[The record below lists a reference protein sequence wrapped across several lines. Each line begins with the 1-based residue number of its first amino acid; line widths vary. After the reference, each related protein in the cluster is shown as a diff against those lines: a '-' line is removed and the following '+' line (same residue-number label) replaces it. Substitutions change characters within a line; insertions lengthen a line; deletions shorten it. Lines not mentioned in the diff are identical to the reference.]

1 MTLVTRRSWFSSL
14 LFSAACS
21 LAGAA
26 EPVSARLVNVSA
38 RVALGGN
45 AGTPIP
51 GFVVAG
57 TGQKQ
62 VIVRAAGPALTAFGV
77 GNALADP
84 RLSLVS
90 KGATIASNDNWLAG
104 DAGAMGGVG
113 AFAFAA
119 NSRDAALVL
128 PVSPGDFTAPVTGP
142 DGTSGVVLLET
153 YDASPTS
160 SSYLVNASTRA
171 FVGTGDNVLIP
182 GFVISGPGAVKVLIR
197 AVGPTLGSFGVGGA
211 LNDPTL
217 TLYRGS
223 TVLASNDNWSTA
235 ANAADVAAA
244 ATAFGAFNLPAGS
257 RDAAL
262 LISLPAGS
270 YSAVVSGVNNGTGT
284 ALVELYSETPAAPA
298 TATPGFTVSAV
309 TTTPAVPTFLD
320 ATTVTA
326 LVQVPAGAKVTEAK
340 LNYAAGAAQVAL
352 TMFDDGLHG
361 DGAAGDGVYGATIP
375 AQAAGA
381 TVSYTISAKDDR
393 GGSATTG
400 TNAYLIGTLLTDT
413 TFTSAE
419 FLGIPTQKSVTL
431 NLEAATTLEVYAEY
445 GTSPGVYTG
454 RTAAATFPG
463 GTPIEITLQSSDP
476 ANPFQANRRYYYRV
490 RYRAPGEATFRSRGE
505 RSFRTQRPRGETF
518 AFTITA
524 DPHLDE
530 VTTPAL
536 LRLAMRN
543 MGADAPDFHV
553 DLGDIFMTDKL
564 ATILPGIQLNYDAV
578 EYRAVAL
585 RGYFEEFCHSVP
597 FFYTLGN
604 HEAEYRYVYD
614 ADRTTARN
622 SNQSSWNLIARKL
635 YYPTPVPD
643 TFYSASRE
651 TREVAGKNELL
662 ENYYAWEWG
671 DALFVV
677 LDPYGNTLQNPN
689 SNPPDNWKW
698 TLGRTQYDW
707 LKQTLEGSRAKY
719 KFLFLHHLVGG
730 TASARGGVETAHRY
744 EWGGK
749 NLDDTEGFAAKRPGW
764 GQPIH
769 AMLVANKVSAVFHGH
784 DHFYGYQT
792 LDGVVYQ
799 ECPQPGTG
807 NFSTGS
813 SRDGE
818 YTTGVILPNS
828 GHLRVTVSPA
838 NAKVEYVRAA
848 LPTQETATL
857 KNRTISHTYT
867 IAPAN

>member
-1 MTLVTRRSWFSSL
+1 MTHPLRHHWTSSL
-14 LFSAACS
+14 VFSAACA

-26 EPVSARLVNVSA
+26 EPPSARLVNISA

-90 KGATIASNDNWLAG
+90 KGAAIASNDNWLAA

-113 AFAFAA
+113 AFAFAGG
-119 NSRDAALVL
+119 SRDAALVL
-128 PVSPGDFTAPVTGP
+128 PVSPGDFTAPVTAP
-142 DGTSGVVLLET
+142 DGASGVVLLET

-197 AVGPTLGSFGVGGA
+197 AVGPTLASFGVGGV

-217 TLYRGS
+217 TLYRGNS
-223 TVLASNDNWSTA
+223 VLASNDNWSTA
-235 ANAADVAAA
+235 TNAADIATA

-257 RDAAL
+257 RDAAIL
-262 LISLPAGS
+262 VSLPAGS

-298 TATPGFTVSAV
+298 TATPGFSVGAV
-309 TTTPAVPTFLD
+309 NTSPTVPTFLD

-326 LVQVPAGAKVTEAK
+326 LIQPPSGAKVTEAK
-340 LNYAAGAAQVAL
+340 LNYAAGGAPATLA
-352 TMFDDGLHG
+352 MFDDGQHG

-381 TVSYTISAKDDR
+381 TVSYTVAAKDDR

-400 TNAYLIGTLLTDT
+400 TSAYLIGALLTDS

-419 FLGIPTQKSVTL
+419 FIGIPTQKSVTL

-445 GTSPGVYTG
+445 GSAPGVYTG

-463 GTPIEITLQSSDP
+463 GTPIEITLQSADP

-564 ATILPGIQLNYDAV
+564 STIMPGVQLNYDAV

-622 SNQSSWNLIARKL
+622 ANQSSWNLIARKL

-662 ENYYAWEWG
+662 ENYYAWDWG

-749 NLDDTEGFAAKRPGW
+749 NLDDTDGFAAKRPGW

-838 NAKVEYVRAA
+838 NTKVEYVRAA
-848 LPTQETATL
+848 LPTQETAAL

>member
-1 MTLVTRRSWFSSL
+1 MAELR
-14 LFSAACS
+14 
-21 LAGAA
+21 AA
-26 EPVSARLVNVSA
+26 EPPSARLVNISA
-38 RVALGGN
+38 RVALGGG
-45 AGTPIP
+45 AGTPIC

-57 TGQKQ
+57 AGQKQ
-62 VIVRAAGPALTAFGV
+62 VIVRAAGPSLSGFGV
-77 GNALADP
+77 TGALADP
-84 RLSLVS
+84 RLSLVGNG
-90 KGATIASNDNWLAG
+90 GAAVASNDNWQAS
-104 DAGAMGGVG
+104 DAGAMGAVG
-113 AFAFAA
+113 AFAFASG
-119 NSRDAALVL
+119 SRDAALVVPL
-128 PVSPGDFTAPVTGP
+128 APGAYTAPVTAPEGA
-142 DGTSGVVLLET
+142 GGVVLLET

-182 GFVISGPGAVKVLIR
+182 GFVVSGPGAVRVLIR
-197 AVGPTLGSFGVGGA
+197 AVGPTLGSFGVTGTLA
-211 LNDPTL
+211 DPTL
-217 TLYRGS
+217 TLYRGNA
-223 TVLASNDNWSTA
+223 VLGSNDNWSTA
-235 ANAADVAAA
+235 ANAADIASAAA
-244 ATAFGAFNLPAGS
+244 AFGAFNLPAGS
-257 RDAAL
+257 RDAAIL
-262 LISLPAGS
+262 VSLPAGS

-298 TATPGFTVSAV
+298 SGTAGFTVSAV
-309 TTTPAVPTFLD
+309 STSPTVPTLLD

-326 LVQVPAGAKVTEAK
+326 LVQAPAGAKVNEVK
-340 LNYAAGAAQVAL
+340 LNWSAGSGAASSLA
-352 TMFDDGLHG
+352 MFDDGLHG
-361 DGAAGDGVYGATIP
+361 DGAAGDGVYGATVP
-375 AQAAGA
+375 AQGPGV
-381 TVSYTISAKDDR
+381 TVTYSVAAKDDR
-393 GGSATTG
+393 DGSGNSATS
-400 TNAYLIGTLLTDT
+400 AYLIGNLLTDA
-413 TFTSAE
+413 TFTSSE
-419 FLGIPTQKSVTL
+419 FLGIPTQRSVTL
-431 NLEAATTLEVYAEY
+431 NLEASMTLELYAEY
-445 GTSPGVYTG
+445 GATSGSYTG
-454 RTAAATFPG
+454 RTPTATYPA
-463 GTPIEITLQSSDP
+463 GTPIELVLQSSDP
-476 ANPFQANRRYYYRV
+476 AAPFQPNRRYYYRV
-490 RYRAPGEATFRSRGE
+490 RYRSPGETTYRSRGE

-518 AFTITA
+518 TFTITA

-530 VTTPAL
+530 VTNPGL

-564 ATILPGIQLNYDAV
+564 ATILPGVQLNYDAV

-604 HEAEYRYVYD
+604 HEAEYRYVYE
-614 ADRTTARN
+614 ADRTPARN
-622 SNQSSWNLIARKL
+622 SNNSSWNLLARKL

-643 TFYSASRE
+643 AFYSASAE
-651 TREVAGKNELL
+651 TRQISGKDELL

-677 LDPYGNTLQNPN
+677 LDPYGNTVQNPN
-689 SNPPDNWKW
+689 SNPQDNWRW

-707 LKQTLEGSRAKY
+707 LKRTLEGSRARY

-730 TASARGGVETAHRY
+730 TTSARGGVETAHRY

-749 NLDDTEGFAAKRPGW
+749 NLDGTEGFADKRPGW

-813 SRDGE
+813 SREGE

-828 GHLRVTVSPA
+828 GHLRVTVSAA

-857 KNRTISHTYT
+857 RNRTISHTYT